1 MKRLRDD
8 VEKTKKQITKAK
20 VLADKF
26 GGKENA
32 EETVEKSAPPN
43 SNGELIAE
51 NAKLAKA
58 NEGLSQ
64 KVGWSQVAYLLDFY
78 LRYAGLHVA
87 FFDSC

>member
-1 MKRLRDD
+1 MKRLKDD

-32 EETVEKSAPPN
+32 EETVEKSN

-51 NAKLAKA
+51 NAKLA
-58 NEGLSQ
+58 
-64 KVGWSQVAYLLDFY
+64 
-78 LRYAGLHVA
+78 R
-87 FFDSC
+87 

>member
-32 EETVEKSAPPN
+32 ETYENSAPPN

-51 NAKLAKA
+51 NAKGPSINDVTLIFGVLDPPPPLSAFSAK
-58 NEGLSQ
+58 S
-64 KVGWSQVAYLLDFY
+64 
-78 LRYAGLHVA
+78 
-87 FFDSC
+87 

>member
-8 VEKTKKQITKAK
+8 VEKTRKQITKAK

-51 NAKLAKA
+51 NAKLA
-58 NEGLSQ
+58 
-64 KVGWSQVAYLLDFY
+64 
-78 LRYAGLHVA
+78 R
-87 FFDSC
+87 

>member
-1 MKRLRDD
+1 MKRLKDD

-32 EETVEKSAPPN
+32 EETVEKSN

-51 NAKLAKA
+51 NAKGPSINDVTLIF
-58 NEGLSQ
+58 GVLDPPPPLVRILS
-64 KVGWSQVAYLLDFY
+64 
-78 LRYAGLHVA
+78 
-87 FFDSC
+87 